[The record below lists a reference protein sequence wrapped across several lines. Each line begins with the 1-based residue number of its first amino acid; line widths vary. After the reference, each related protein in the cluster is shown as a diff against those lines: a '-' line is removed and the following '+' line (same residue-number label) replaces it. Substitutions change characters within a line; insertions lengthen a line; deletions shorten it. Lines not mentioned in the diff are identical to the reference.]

1 MRNFKISVRAGFSF
15 MLITCLLIV
24 LGGISLWKMQDIRK
38 GMIDLQDNSMASI
51 IAANKIGDVV
61 LRLRLDVRRLIAQVD
76 AQAKVNT
83 TERLQLAREQMLKQS
98 MAYAPLVAS
107 AKEQQIYQS
116 INSSV
121 QKFSAFLDTAMGLS
135 KQSSNAEAT
144 DFTEANIVP
153 LTDDLQKSIDS
164 LMRINIDQANSLGEG
179 AQKSYNEGFVFVVV
193 IIVISIIAT
202 IVLAVL
208 LTRSIVTPLK
218 DLLAANDK
226 VSAGDLRDGMIISG
240 KDEFTDLQRS
250 TLSMQMSLRQTIG
263 LIANSSLQLA
273 SAADEMNSITAQS
286 SDGLGRQNQEIEQAA
301 TAVNEMTAAVDEV
314 ARNAAAASDAAR
326 ESNESTIRGSQRVA
340 STVGAIEKLSAT
352 VLATSLDV
360 QRLAAQS
367 QDISKVLAVIRTIAE
382 QTNLLALNAAIEAAR
397 AGEQGRGFAVVAD
410 EVRALAHRTQQS
422 TQEIEQMIGAILS
435 GSEQATKSMQDSC
448 VGAQDTLDVAHEAG
462 AALIE
467 ISQGIREI
475 NDMNTLI
482 ATASEE
488 QAQVARSID
497 HNLIS
502 IRDLSVQS
510 TEGAN
515 QTALA
520 SGELARLASEMSAVV
535 ARFKM

>member
-61 LRLRLDVRRLIAQVD
+61 LRLRLDVRRLIAQTD
-76 AQAKVNT
+76 AQAKMT
-83 TERLQLAREQMLKQS
+83 TIERLQQAREDMLKRS

-107 AKEQQIYQS
+107 VKESEIYQS

-121 QKFSAFLDTAMGLS
+121 QKFSALLDGVVALS
-135 KQSSNAEAT
+135 QQGKNSEAT
-144 DFTEANIVP
+144 DFTELNIVP
-153 LTDDLQKSIDS
+153 LTDALQKNIDS
-164 LMRINIDQANSLGEG
+164 LIQINIDQANSLGAS
-179 AQKSYNEGFVFVVV
+179 AQKSYNEGFAFVVI

-202 IVLAVL
+202 IILAVL

-226 VSAGDLRDGMIISG
+226 VSAGDLRDGMVISG
-240 KDEFTDLQRS
+240 KDEFTELQRS

-326 ESNESTIRGSQRVA
+326 ESNQSTIRGSQRVA

-360 QRLAAQS
+360 QRLAGQS

-448 VGAQDTLDVAHEAG
+448 VGAQDTLHVAHEAG
-462 AALIE
+462 AALTE
-467 ISQGIREI
+467 IAQGIREI

-497 HNLIS
+497 HNLVS

-520 SGELARLASEMSAVV
+520 SGELSRLASEMNAVV

>member
-61 LRLRLDVRRLIAQVD
+61 LRLRLDVRRLIAQTD
-76 AQAKVNT
+76 AQAKMT
-83 TERLQLAREQMLKQS
+83 TIERLQQAREDMLKRS

-107 AKEQQIYQS
+107 VKESEIYQS

-121 QKFSAFLDTAMGLS
+121 QKFSALLDGVVALS
-135 KQSSNAEAT
+135 QQGKSSEAT
-144 DFTEANIVP
+144 DFTELNIVP
-153 LTDDLQKSIDS
+153 LTDALQKNIDS
-164 LMRINIDQANSLGEG
+164 LIQINIDQANSLGAS
-179 AQKSYNEGFVFVVV
+179 AQKSYNEGFAFVVI

-202 IVLAVL
+202 IILAVL

-226 VSAGDLRDGMIISG
+226 VSAGDLRDGMVISG
-240 KDEFTDLQRS
+240 KDEFTELQRS

-326 ESNESTIRGSQRVA
+326 ESNQSTIRGSQRVA

-360 QRLAAQS
+360 QRLAGQS

-448 VGAQDTLDVAHEAG
+448 VGAQDTLHVAHEAG
-462 AALIE
+462 AALTE
-467 ISQGIREI
+467 IAQGIREI

-497 HNLIS
+497 HNLVS

-520 SGELARLASEMSAVV
+520 SGELSRLASEMNAVV

>member
-1 MRNFKISVRAGFSF
+1 
-15 MLITCLLIV
+15 
-24 LGGISLWKMQDIRK
+24 
-38 GMIDLQDNSMASI
+38 MASI

-61 LRLRLDVRRLIAQVD
+61 LRLRLDVRRLIAQTD
-76 AQAKVNT
+76 AQAKMT
-83 TERLQLAREQMLKQS
+83 TIERLQQAREDMLKRS

-107 AKEQQIYQS
+107 VKESEIYQS

-121 QKFSAFLDTAMGLS
+121 QKFSALLDGVVALS
-135 KQSSNAEAT
+135 QQGKNSEAT
-144 DFTEANIVP
+144 DFTELNIVP
-153 LTDDLQKSIDS
+153 LTDALQKNIDS
-164 LMRINIDQANSLGEG
+164 LIQINIDQANSLGAS
-179 AQKSYNEGFVFVVV
+179 AQKSYNEGFAFVVI

-202 IVLAVL
+202 IILAVL

-226 VSAGDLRDGMIISG
+226 VSAGDLRDGMVISG
-240 KDEFTDLQRS
+240 KDEFTELQRS

-326 ESNESTIRGSQRVA
+326 ESNQSTIRGSQRVA

-360 QRLAAQS
+360 QRLAGQS

-448 VGAQDTLDVAHEAG
+448 VGAQDTLHVAHEAG
-462 AALIE
+462 AALTE
-467 ISQGIREI
+467 IAQGIREI

-497 HNLIS
+497 HNLVS

-520 SGELARLASEMSAVV
+520 SGELSRLASEMNAVV